1 MSGLSLSY
9 GTPVPPSEKFLK
21 ISELRP
27 FLKGVNIVFIVLEKG
42 NVTKTKDEHILS
54 HTLVADSTGSINF
67 SLWDTE
73 VITLATHLP
82 LYKFIF

>member
-27 FLKGVNIVFIVLEKG
+27 FLKGVNIVFIVLEKAMLQRLKM
-42 NVTKTKDEHILS
+42 N
-54 HTLVADSTGSINF
+54 
-67 SLWDTE
+67 
-73 VITLATHLP
+73 
-82 LYKFIF
+82 IF